1 MKYTVY
7 CTVYLTVNTSDI
19 LKALIFKLLFLAI
32 PSFKI
37 CLFCPDHRNILRL
50 VRKEWSQIPGSGAR
64 MPCVEHTVQYTVQ
77 EVDLG
82 RNKFREFFSKHWF
95 LQSAKFHNY
104 VTYLRDK
111 KCQNFNLEKI
121 VIPTLG
127 LGMRSQNL
135 AAHCCQL
142 KWPER
147 ESCHCSA
154 DHSS

>member
-1 MKYTVY
+1 MKYA
-7 CTVYLTVNTSDI
+7 CPLNLCSRVNTLDI
-19 LKALIFKLLFLAI
+19 RKTLIFKPFFVCL
-32 PSFKI
+32 SFFKM
-37 CLFCPDHRNILRL
+37 CLFFVAPGIFYVLSGKNGRKSLVVVRVCRVSSIL
-50 VRKEWSQIPGSGAR
+50 
-64 MPCVEHTVQYTVQ
+64 YTVQ

-95 LQSAKFHNY
+95 VQSAKFHNY
-104 VTYLRDK
+104 VTYSRDK

-121 VIPTLG
+121 VISTLG

-147 ESCHCSA
+147 ESCHCSV

>member
-1 MKYTVY
+1 MKYA
-7 CTVYLTVNTSDI
+7 CPLNLCSTVNTLDI
-19 LKALIFKLLFLAI
+19 RKTLIFKPFFVWLPF
-32 PSFKI
+32 FKM
-37 CLFCPDHRNILRL
+37 CLFFVAPGIFYVLSGKNGRKSLVVVRVCRVSSIL
-50 VRKEWSQIPGSGAR
+50 
-64 MPCVEHTVQYTVQ
+64 YTVQ